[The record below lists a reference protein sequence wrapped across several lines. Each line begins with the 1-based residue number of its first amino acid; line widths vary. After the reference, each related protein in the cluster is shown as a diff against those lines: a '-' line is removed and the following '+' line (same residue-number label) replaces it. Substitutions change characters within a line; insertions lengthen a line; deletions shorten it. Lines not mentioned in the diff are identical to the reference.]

1 MLYQIHEFQRAAMTP
16 FRLATGATKFMYC
29 HPLNPAAYTQGGRA
43 LAAAC
48 ELVEGALRSHGKPA
62 FGIDTVKVGARSV
75 AVAEEIVWRRPFCQL
90 KRFRKSGVAAG
101 PRQLIVTPLSG
112 HYATLLRDTVRA
124 MLPAHDV
131 MITDWHDAR
140 DVAVAEGPFNLDDYT
155 DYVLQML
162 RHLGPETHVMAV
174 CQPSVPV
181 LAATALMAAAGDP
194 ARPRTLTLMGGPVD
208 TRINPTMPNLYAENH
223 GRRWF
228 DATVIQCVPFGNIG
242 AGRRV
247 YPGFLQLSGFL
258 SMNLDR
264 HVDAHLEVFNQL
276 VRGDGDGLKA
286 HRAFYDEYQAVMDL
300 AADYF
305 LETVERVF
313 QRKELARGGWRHRG
327 ELARPEAIRDV
338 ALMTVEGE
346 KDDISAVGQTAA
358 AQALCSGLPD
368 DMRGHHVQ
376 PGVGHYGVFNGRRW
390 RSEIAPRIADF
401 IARHS
406 GGRA

>member
-1 MLYQIHEFQRAAMTP
+1 MLYQLHEFQRAAMTP
-16 FRLATGATKFMYC
+16 FRLATGATKLLYR

-48 ELVEGALRSHGKPA
+48 ELMEGALRAYGKPA
-62 FGIDTVKVGARSV
+62 FGIESVRVGNRRI
-75 AVAEEIVWRRPFCQL
+75 AVSEEVTWHRPFCQL
-90 KRFRKSGVAAG
+90 KRFVKAGVPAG
-101 PRQLIVTPLSG
+101 PKLLIIAPLSG

-124 MLPAHDV
+124 MAPGHDV
-131 MITDWHDAR
+131 HITDWHDAR
-140 DVAVAEGPFNLDDYT
+140 DVALAEGPFHLDDYV
-155 DYVLQML
+155 DYLLDML

-174 CQPSVPV
+174 CQPSVPMLATSAL
-181 LAATALMAAAGDP
+181 LAAADDP
-194 ARPRTLTLMGGPVD
+194 VRPRTLTLMGGPVD

-223 GRRWF
+223 SRDSFER
-228 DATVIQCVPFGNIG
+228 TVVQRVPAGNIG

-264 HVDAHLEVFNQL
+264 HVDAHLEIFNQL
-276 VRGDGDGLKA
+276 VKGDGDGLKA

-300 AADYF
+300 PADYF

-313 QRKELARGGWRHRG
+313 QNKDLARGRYRHRG
-327 ELARPEAIRDV
+327 ARVRPEAIRDI

-358 AQALCSGLPD
+358 AQTLCAALPADL
-368 DMRGHHVQ
+368 RAYHVQ
-376 PGVGHYGVFNGRRW
+376 AGVGHYGVFNGRRW
-390 RSEIAPRIADF
+390 RGEIAPRVAAF
-401 IARHS
+401 IERHS
-406 GGRA
+406 GPRA

>member
-1 MLYQIHEFQRAAMTP
+1 MLYQIHEFQRAAMVP
-16 FRLATGATKFMYC
+16 FRLATGATKLLYR
-29 HPLNPAAYTQGGRA
+29 HPLNPAAYTRGGRA

-48 ELVEGALRSHGKPA
+48 ELVEGALRAYPKPA
-62 FGIDTVKVGARSV
+62 FGIERIEVGGESV
-75 AVAEEIVWRRPFCQL
+75 AVSEEIVWRRPFCQL
-90 KRFRKSGVAAG
+90 KRFAKTGVAAG
-101 PRQLIVTPLSG
+101 PRLLIVAPLSG

-131 MITDWHDAR
+131 VITDWHDAR
-140 DVAVAEGPFNLDDYT
+140 DVAVAEGPFHLDDYT
-155 DYVLQML
+155 DYVIEML

-181 LAATALMAAAGDP
+181 LAATAIMAAAGDP

-208 TRINPTMPNLYAENH
+208 SRINPTLPNRYAESH
-223 GRRWF
+223 TLGWF
-228 DATVIQCVPFGNIG
+228 DAAVIQRVPLGNIG

-258 SMNLDR
+258 SMNLER

-276 VRGDGDGLKA
+276 VEGDGERLEA

-313 QRKELARGGWRHRG
+313 QEKALARGRWRHRG
-327 ELARPEAIRDV
+327 ELVRPEAIRDV
-338 ALMTVEGE
+338 ALMTIEGE

-358 AQALCSGLPD
+358 AQTLCAGLPEAL
-368 DMRGHHVQ
+368 RGHYVQ

-390 RSEIAPRIADF
+390 RGEIAPRIAAF

-406 GGRA
+406 GRRG